1 MKTKEILR
9 QYYRD
14 DPNYNILQSE
24 SFKFKI
30 NITGKTP
37 ESDNKWKVKTTMPLK
52 YLGNFLRVT
61 EMPLISSEISI
72 VFASFEN
79 CVIPSATWKT
89 NLQ

>member
-1 MKTKEILR
+1 MKAKEILW

-37 ESDNKWKVKTTMPLK
+37 EADNKWKVKTTMPLK
-52 YLGNFLRVT
+52 YLGNFLRVI
-61 EMPLISSEISI
+61 EMPLINSEISI

-79 CVIPSATWKT
+79 CVIPSATWKP
-89 NLQ
+89 NFQ